1 MGRRKKA
8 QKKVTKKEVAKLAVV
23 FNCPKCSYPKCCKCT
38 IDKKSNVGNIECS
51 ICKAK
56 FQMPTGILTE
66 PVDIYARWIDELEKA
81 NANPDYEEE
90 EHEESDEENNPE
102 SDGY

>member
-1 MGRRKKA
+1 MFS
-8 QKKVTKKEVAKLAVV
+8 L
-23 FNCPKCSYPKCCKCT
+23 
-38 IDKKSNVGNIECS
+38 S
-51 ICKAK
+51 IV
-56 FQMPTGILTE
+56 LTE

-102 SDGY
+102 SDGYYACLLKTGHKPNHKPQLR